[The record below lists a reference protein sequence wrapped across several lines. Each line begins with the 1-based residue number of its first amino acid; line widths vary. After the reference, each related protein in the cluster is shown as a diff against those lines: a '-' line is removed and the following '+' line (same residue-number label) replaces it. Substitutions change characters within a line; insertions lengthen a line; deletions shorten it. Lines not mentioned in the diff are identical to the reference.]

1 MKRRSLVAIGLA
13 IYTLGVI
20 SFAPA
25 SLVDAGLQR
34 ISQGRLHLVE
44 VQGTLWSGSGQIEL
58 RDAQGRAGVA
68 KHLAWRLRPES
79 LLRGQLVGD
88 IQLDREGSGFP
99 VAVSISGI
107 EIANADIRL
116 PAAALGL
123 AMPRL
128 AVLGLGGELEV
139 HIPGVS
145 IESGQLR
152 GRLALRLRQARSAF
166 TPIFPLGDYELNLD
180 GQGARVQLFLHTLQG
195 PLQLDGKGS
204 WVIGRNPEFV
214 AAAHVP
220 PQHMRQ
226 LDPLLRLIAVERG
239 TGRFELQL

>member
-25 SLVDAGLQR
+25 RLVDAGLQR
-34 ISQGRLHLVE
+34 ISQNRLHLVE

-79 LLRGQLVGD
+79 LLHGQLVGD
-88 IQLDREGSGFP
+88 IQLDREGRGFP
-99 VAVSISGI
+99 VRVSISGI

-128 AVLGLGGELEV
+128 AALGLAGEIEV
-139 HIPGVS
+139 HIPGVA

-152 GRLALRLRQARSAF
+152 GRLALRLRQAGSAY

-180 GQGARVQLFLHTLQG
+180 GQGAQVQLFLHTLQG

-204 WVIGRNPEFV
+204 WVIGRNPEFL

-220 PQHMRQ
+220 PQHMGQ